1 MIERNR
7 GFDRIQL
14 SSLETKIKELE
25 SQITEVKK
33 VGEVK
38 KLDQLEQSLC
48 IDVCIDDGP
57 EDQSLLI
64 DYDQEPIEPQLSQFV
79 QIPQCIQRHLTKAHS
94 LEDALKQLI
103 CFVEAKIDVSDLDSR
118 MTFNHLRSQLVG
130 FMNPVKKTVGV

>member
-57 EDQSLLI
+57 EDPSLLI
-64 DYDQEPIEPQLSQFV
+64 DYDQEPLEPQLF
-79 QIPQCIQRHLTKAHS
+79 QIA
-94 LEDALKQLI
+94 
-103 CFVEAKIDVSDLDSR
+103 
-118 MTFNHLRSQLVG
+118 
-130 FMNPVKKTVGV
+130 